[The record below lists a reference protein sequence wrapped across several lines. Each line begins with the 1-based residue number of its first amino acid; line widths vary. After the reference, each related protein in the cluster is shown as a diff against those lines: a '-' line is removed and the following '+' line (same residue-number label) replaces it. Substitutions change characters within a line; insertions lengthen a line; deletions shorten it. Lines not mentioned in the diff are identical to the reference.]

1 MAPAINT
8 TIIIVHNSSSSRPAE
23 RPTHSSLPGASTS
36 YTSATLGRDN
46 QHQQHNRRAPV
57 RHFLCCCCS
66 HFLDI
71 YINITFRSNAASI
84 FINYLSISMKYFYA
98 LVRYLVHT
106 YIRIVLNYISP
117 SRPSSGPPS
126 SRRWPR
132 NETSI
137 YYSRLVGAHKPH
149 KDTHTHT
156 ERDGK
161 VAYLSGG
168 TIFKRDKNM

>member
-1 MAPAINT
+1 M
-8 TIIIVHNSSSSRPAE
+8 HNSSSGRPAE

-98 LVRYLVHT
+98 LVRYLLHT
-106 YIRIVLNYISP
+106 NIRIVLNYISP
-117 SRPSSGPPS
+117 SRLSSGPPSS

-156 ERDGK
+156 RRGMAKSRIYPGAPFLKETK
-161 VAYLSGG
+161 
-168 TIFKRDKNM
+168 TCT